1 MHELRIEVER
11 VDGTCTGPVPMT
23 LGRGFSVRNGCL
35 VFRGGGPICLFAL
48 QSILPMI
55 PAKERLADGDPAAD
69 WIGRVQHVQCPDPD
83 GGVVWRIE
91 QDSAIEEPGSYD
103 PPAPEPGDLLI
114 EVERIDGRCV
124 EGTQVGDRVL
134 VRESSIYLAQ
144 PFCLYALAAV
154 LPILPAKERA
164 RDGGDWMFGTNHVA
178 CPDPLGKVILRI
190 ETVT

>member
-11 VDGTCTGPVPMT
+11 VDGTCTGSVPMT
-23 LGRGFSVRNGCL
+23 VGRGFSVRNVCL
-35 VFRGGGPICLFAL
+35 VFPGGGPICLFAL

-69 WIGRVQHVQCPDPD
+69 WMGRVHHVQCPDPD
-83 GGVVWRIE
+83 GGVLWRIE
-91 QDSAIEEPGSYD
+91 QDSAID
-103 PPAPEPGDLLI
+103 DLRTFDLPPLETGDVLI

-134 VRESSIYLAQ
+134 VRESSVYLPQ

-164 RDGGDWMFGTNHVA
+164 RDGDDWMFGTNHVT
-178 CPDPLGKVILRI
+178 CPDPLGEVILRI